1 MKAILDVFCCWRCS
15 SLWET
20 LVDGGGLEVG
30 NVDSA
35 GRVEAWTEEGGGA
48 WLNGPFPF
56 RRSRRDLTLMLWAL
70 WWRATLPTGPVL
82 VLLKVC
88 SALETQTH
96 NHSETTHYIMEDNM
110 QKQSQKWIKAAA
122 SFVHFSPS
130 SPPKNSQMGLQMH
143 FYSVVIRS
151 LSSGAGPPLHHLHS
165 GYCIAEEG
173 CQWG

>member
-1 MKAILDVFCCWRCS
+1 MKAILDVCCWWRCS

-20 LVDGGGLEVG
+20 LVDGGGLEDG
-30 NVDSA
+30 KVDSA
-35 GRVEAWTEEGGGA
+35 ASVEAPAEEEGGGA
-48 WLNGPFPF
+48 WVNGPFPF
-56 RRSRRDLTLMLWAL
+56 RRSRRDLTLMLWVL
-70 WWRATLPTGPVL
+70 WWRDTLPTGPVL
-82 VLLKVC
+82 VLLKGC

-96 NHSETTHYIMEDNM
+96 NHSETTHYMKEDNM
-110 QKQSQKWIKAAA
+110 QKWIKAAA

-173 CQWG
+173 GRWG